1 MNIELSR
8 DAVLLKMKSRWDAPL
23 ISALEYSYAAGLGLR
38 KMGTDDTVFRELRP
52 MEDFVEFRDKVKE
65 LVKASDVWS
74 TFEFGEKLRDM
85 LLSCRVKDKLDEN
98 TRLLFDMGYQG

>member
-23 ISALEYSYAAGLGLR
+23 ISASEYSYAAGLGLR
-38 KMGTDDTVFRELRP
+38 KMGTDDTVFRELRL

-74 TFEFGEKLRDM
+74 TFEYGEKLRDM

>member
-8 DAVLLKMKSRWDAPL
+8 DAVWLKMKSRWNAPL
-23 ISALEYSYAAGLGLR
+23 ISALEYSYAAGLGLQ
-38 KMGTDDTVFRELRP
+38 KMKTDNEVFLELRS
-52 MEDFVEFRDKVKE
+52 MDDFAEFRDKVKG
-65 LVKASDVWS
+65 LVKSSDVWS
-74 TFEFGEKLRDM
+74 TFEYGEKLKDM

>member
-1 MNIELSR
+1 MYVNNEHRIIKRCGTFKDE
-8 DAVLLKMKSRWDAPL
+8 
-23 ISALEYSYAAGLGLR
+23 IQ
-38 KMGTDDTVFRELRP
+38 MGCSIDLCVGIQLCSGTGASKNTVFRELRP
-52 MEDFVEFRDKVKE
+52 MEDFLEFRDKVKE

-74 TFEFGEKLRDM
+74 TFEYGEKLRDM

>member
-8 DAVLLKMKSRWDAPL
+8 DAVLLKIKSRWDAPL

-38 KMGTDDTVFRELRP
+38 KMGTDDTVFRELRL

-65 LVKASDVWS
+65 LAEEYRNDFPQHGQNVCKD
-74 TFEFGEKLRDM
+74 FQPLYLIQRCRKQPLYERY
-85 LLSCRVKDKLDEN
+85 LL
-98 TRLLFDMGYQG
+98 

>member
-1 MNIELSR
+1 M
-8 DAVLLKMKSRWDAPL
+8 

-52 MEDFVEFRDKVKE
+52 MEDFLEFRDKVKE

-74 TFEFGEKLRDM
+74 TLEYGEKLRDM